1 MIYVPAD
8 MLPEGGVRPVPERPK
23 PFVGQSLVIAEVTGI
38 GSSNLRALGG
48 AMGVP
53 ETAQI
58 WGQTFHEATFRTLR
72 DSGLFADVVRTGTG
86 RYVLGANILE
96 QTTHGYGATFNVHYV
111 LHDQQTD
118 RDVWAEDV
126 IASYTFPGTAGAV
139 LTPYNTEYKALM
151 RACGRNLATLLED
164 LAAQPN
170 NRWRGP

>member
-1 MIYVPAD
+1 
-8 MLPEGGVRPVPERPK
+8 MLPEGGVRPAPERPK

-38 GSSNLRALGG
+38 GSSDLRALGG

-72 DSGLFADVVRTGTG
+72 DSGLFADVARSGTG

-96 QTTHGYGATFNVHYV
+96 QATRGYGATFRVHYV
-111 LHDQQTD
+111 LHDRQTD

-126 IASYTFPGTAGAV
+126 TASYTFPGAAGTV

-164 LAAQPN
+164 LAAQPD